1 MKTSLFMDFTVDKVN
16 KKIKVQREFDASVPE
31 VWEAYTDPE
40 LLDQWW
46 APKPYKTVTVGM
58 DFREGGRWL
67 YYMLGPEGNKHYC
80 LAEYKTIQAQKNFSA
95 LDAFCDEKGNIN
107 MQLPRA
113 QWLNVFKATGETT
126 LVSIEI
132 TYDKLEDI
140 ETITEMGFKEGLT
153 MAMENLD
160 EIFRGRK

>member
-1 MKTSLFMDFTVDKVN
+1 MKTSLFMDFVVDKVN
-16 KKIKVQREFDASVPE
+16 KKIKVQREFDASVAD
-31 VWEAYTDPE
+31 VWEAYTNPE

-46 APKPYKTVTVGM
+46 APKPYKTVTMSM

-80 LAEYKTIQAQKNFSA
+80 LAEYKTIQPKKNFSA

-113 QWLNVFKATGETT
+113 QWFNTFKANGETT
-126 LVSIEI
+126 MVSIEI

-140 ETITEMGFKEGLT
+140 DKIIEMGFKEGLS